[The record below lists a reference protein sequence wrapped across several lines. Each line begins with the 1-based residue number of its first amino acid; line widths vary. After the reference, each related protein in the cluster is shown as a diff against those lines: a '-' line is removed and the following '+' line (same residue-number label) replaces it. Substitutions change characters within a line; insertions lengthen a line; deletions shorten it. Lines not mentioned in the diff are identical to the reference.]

1 MLITNHVLSGAV
13 VGALTRDPV
22 RAFGRGFLSHFVLDA
37 LPHFG
42 LDEEHLMKVAVPDG
56 LLGLAAIG
64 LVVRE
69 TPRHLVLPVLA
80 GIAGACLPD
89 MDKPGR
95 QFFDRSP
102 FPPWFDRVHAAIQPE
117 ASHRMPIELAA
128 AAIFAGALSVLLG
141 RDRRRLPVTA
151 LSSRAAPRAAR

>member
-22 RAFGRGFLSHFVLDA
+22 KSFARGFLSHFVLDA

-56 LLGLAAIG
+56 LVGLATIG
-64 LVVRE
+64 VVVRE
-69 TPRHLVLPVLA
+69 TPRHLLLPVLA

-141 RDRRRLPVTA
+141 RDRRRQPVTA
-151 LSSRAAPRAAR
+151 VSSPGAPRAAR